1 MKLAYFEHALRDLEK
16 MDGSERKLF
25 IKHIEKI
32 MEMPLQR
39 HMRFGMP
46 FYVEEVTR
54 QARLVYNFENENLF
68 IVRCFATHKEYE
80 KWYKSYK

>member
-1 MKLAYFEHALRDLEK
+1 METIFSKKAQKDIDAIDTSLREMFFSHA
-16 MDGSERKLF
+16 
-25 IKHIEKI
+25 EKI
-32 MEMPLQR
+32 LKNPGQR
-39 HMRFGMP
+39 HVCFGLP

-54 QARLVYNFENENLF
+54 QARLVYNQEGSNIY

>member
-1 MKLAYFEHALRDLEK
+1 MKLTYSEHALSDLEK
-16 MDGSERKLF
+16 MDNSTRKQF
-25 IKHIEKI
+25 INHVEKI
-32 MEMPLQR
+32 LESSHQR
-39 HMRFGMP
+39 HMRFGLP

-54 QARLVYNFENENLF
+54 QARLVYNFEAGELF

>member
-1 MKLAYFEHALRDLEK
+1 MEAIFSPKAQKALDEMDNTLRIIFLKHA
-16 MDGSERKLF
+16 
-25 IKHIEKI
+25 EKI
-32 MEMPLQR
+32 ASGPEQR
-39 HMRFGMP
+39 HMRFGLP

-54 QARLVYNFENENLF
+54 QARLVYNFDAGSLF